1 MLGTGTRAR
10 GAHPGLLAVLPQPS
24 HRSHAQTRPED
35 NDGYPLIQVP
45 WLVLRLSCN
54 S

>member
-10 GAHPGLLAVLPQPS
+10 GAHSGPLAVLSQPS
-24 HRSHAQTRPED
+24 HHSYAQTRPED
-35 NDGYPLIQVP
+35 KDGYPRIQGP
-45 WLVLRLSCN
+45 WLVLRLSYK